1 MFKTFFMCHN
11 ETMKER
17 DSKMEQQTIGKRI
30 VQRRKEKGYT
40 QEQLAEFC
48 GVSAQE
54 VSKWENDVSCPDISI
69 LPHLAE
75 VLGVTTDELLGV
87 KPIEPKVVIVDAQKG
102 KKEGDGN
109 FSVSWD
115 GGKNVKKDGIWF
127 AVLVI
132 VLGLAFLIQRLGFL
146 SFGIWG
152 IVWPAVLIGFGV
164 SWMIKRFSFFSLAV
178 AGLGLYFL
186 LYNLGEI
193 TFVLTWS
200 VIWPSLLVLL
210 GLTILY
216 EALIPHKQ
224 KWCGVNF
231 SGDKNKR
238 SEYGENNGYIHYDC
252 SFSDENRRYAAEEFS
267 GGDIDLS
274 FGKSELD
281 LTSVRRVSQ
290 NAKLDV
296 DVSFGTFDLIVPK
309 TIRLYVKSDK
319 SFGSIQMNGE
329 ADAEATESLVLDGDV
344 SFGTLNIYYR

>member
-1 MFKTFFMCHN
+1 
-11 ETMKER
+11 
-17 DSKMEQQTIGKRI
+17 MEQQTMGKRI
-30 VQRRKEKGYT
+30 VQLRKEKGFT
-40 QEQLAEFC
+40 QEQLAELC
-48 GVSAQE
+48 GVSAQA

-69 LPHLAE
+69 LPQLAD
-75 VLGVTTDELLGV
+75 VLGVSTDELLGV
-87 KPIEPKVVIVDAQKG
+87 KPIEPKVVIVDAQKNNKEADG
-102 KKEGDGN
+102 K

-115 GGKNVKKDGIWF
+115 GGKDAKKDGIWF
-127 AVLVI
+127 AILVI
-132 VLGLAFLIQRLGFL
+132 VLGAAFLIQRVGNL

-164 SWMIKRFSFFSLAV
+164 SWMVKRFSIFSLAV
-178 AGLGLYFL
+178 AGLGLYYL
-186 LYNLGEI
+186 LFNLKVI

-216 EALIPHKQ
+216 EALIPHKN

-231 SGDKNKR
+231 SGDKKK
-238 SEYGENNGYIHYDC
+238 SSDYGENNGFVRYDC
-252 SFSDENRRYAAEEFS
+252 SFSDENRRFAAEEFS

-281 LTSVRRVSQ
+281 LSNVRRVTP

-309 TIRLYVKSDK
+309 TIRLYIKSDK
-319 SFGSIQMNGE
+319 AFGSIQMNGE
-329 ADAEATESLVLDGDV
+329 LNADAQQTLAIDGDV
-344 SFGTLNIYYR
+344 SFGALNIYYR